1 MLEHSDVVDSIS
13 IPYIWNYSLRI
24 KNYYFRRIC
33 KEAETERKKM
43 NNFKHET
50 TLTAK
55 SLGAKVL
62 PFPAAVTST

>member
-1 MLEHSDVVDSIS
+1 MADSVS

-55 SLGAKVL
+55 SPGAKAL
-62 PFPAAVTST
+62 PFPTAVTLME